1 MGLIRRGFNQ
11 VNNQRKRDREPL
23 ILVLGFLLLLLNRSS
38 RKMIVNGITSQE
50 LFKALHFRIMN
61 TLGSLTLNL
70 GGRNSAICDRSGV
83 QLEHPSFVPLRF
95 VKGSSS
101 ASVLQQ

>member
-23 ILVLGFLLLLLNRSS
+23 ILVLGFLLLLNRFS
-38 RKMIVNGITSQE
+38 RKMIVNGIPSQE